1 MNVTERNVR
10 CHPAQYLH
18 KEVIHAGH
26 VDNGCAG
33 NICDLG
39 RQRAD
44 PKQDA
49 AWMNLKPLPALLVF
63 RSTTALGALG
73 SDLPCVSAASKVG
86 MRGEIQYSS
95 VIEDAGMGTLQP
107 RWVPINSP

>member
-44 PKQDA
+44 PEQDG
-49 AWMNLKPLPALLVF
+49 NCKCSLDEPQ
-63 RSTTALGALG
+63 TTARSPCYPIHHSLGCLG
-73 SDLPCVSAASKVG
+73 VRIAACLCC
-86 MRGEIQYSS
+86 IQSGNEGRDS
-95 VIEDAGMGTLQP
+95 IV
-107 RWVPINSP
+107 V